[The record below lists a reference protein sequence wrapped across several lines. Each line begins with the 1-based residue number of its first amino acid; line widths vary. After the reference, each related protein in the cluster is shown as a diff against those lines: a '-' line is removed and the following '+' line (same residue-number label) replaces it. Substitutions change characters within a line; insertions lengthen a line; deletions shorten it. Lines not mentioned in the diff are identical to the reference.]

1 VRDPGSAAV
10 DRLLNS
16 APESAAKLKSRVFS
30 EPYAI
35 HWAAQKAQ

>member
-16 APESAAKLKSRVFS
+16 APESVAKLKSRLFS